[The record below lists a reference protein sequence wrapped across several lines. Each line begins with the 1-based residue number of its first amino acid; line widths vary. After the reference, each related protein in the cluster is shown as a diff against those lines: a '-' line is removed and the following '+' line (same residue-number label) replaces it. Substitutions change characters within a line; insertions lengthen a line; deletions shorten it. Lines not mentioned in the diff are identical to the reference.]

1 MDDEPLDVGTS
12 VMICDGD
19 YKGSMGKVERRNEVA
34 NGDDWYLVRLDNEH
48 TGLYRRTQLDDA
60 QDMMDC
66 IASMDTSTE
75 TSEQSKA
82 AASEQSEAASESP
95 RTSAAA
101 AAMVTINPEANMQ
114 TEEGAAGTSELSTT
128 PLDYGSFV
136 IIADDDTPTDMGDVD
151 QTVGEVVEYNED
163 NQQYLVQY
171 CSEEAAA
178 ENMSV
183 WCPRER
189 LTEYEE
195 PASKRQRLAD
205 SA

>member
-101 AAMVTINPEANMQ
+101 AAMVTINTKVAEQ
-114 TEEGAAGTSELSTT
+114 TAAAGTSELSAT
-128 PLDYGSFV
+128 PLDIGSHV
-136 IIADDDTPTDMGDVD
+136 IIFNDETLDESSDD
-151 QTVGEVVEYNED
+151 QTVGIVVEYNEEVR
-163 NQQYLVQY
+163 QYLVQPLD
-171 CSEEAAA
+171 
-178 ENMSV
+178 ENDAI
-183 WCPRER
+183 WYPRER
-189 LTEYEE
+189 LTECEGG
-195 PASKRQRLAD
+195 R
-205 SA
+205 